1 MSFEIIKPSKMSK
14 YFEICAGFTKK
25 IKVKEVLFPVLKLE
39 IRIKPIQE
47 PFQEPAI

>member
-14 YFEICAGFTKK
+14 YLEICAGFTKK
-25 IKVKEVLFPVLKLE
+25 IKVKEVFPLLKLQ

-47 PFQEPAI
+47 PFQDPAI